1 MTRTI
6 NSILLLVIIGVAV
19 IFFILDPAQH
29 EIFPQC
35 LFHSLTGGYCPGCG
49 SQRALHSLLHLDF
62 AGVVGYNFLFLPAV
76 LFILY
81 HYLYPLLNKAFGW
94 KLPNLFY
101 KKQTPLIVLAIVV
114 LFWIAR
120 NLPWYPFNVLAP
132 VG

>member
-1 MTRTI
+1 MRKTI

-19 IFFILDPAQH
+19 LFYFLDPIKH
-29 EIFPQC
+29 TIFPKC

-49 SQRALHSLLHLDF
+49 SQRALHSLLHLNL
-62 AGVVGYNFLFLPAV
+62 AGVVGYNFLFLPAA

-81 HYLYPLLNKAFGW
+81 HYMHPLLNKAFRW

-101 KKQTPLIVLAIVV
+101 KKQTPWIVLIVVI

-132 VG
+132 EG

>member
-1 MTRTI
+1 MRKTI

-19 IFFILDPAQH
+19 LFYFLDPIKYT
-29 EIFPQC
+29 IFPQC

-62 AGVVGYNFLFLPAV
+62 ASVAGYNFLFLPAA

-81 HYLYPLLNKAFGW
+81 HYTHPLLNKAFSW

-101 KKQTPLIVLAIVV
+101 MKQTPWIVLTIVI

-132 VG
+132 EG